1 MRILSLALQNFKS
14 HEDAVFTFEPG
25 INAICGENGAGKTSI
40 LEAIAWVLFD
50 YCPYSQ
56 EEIIRSG
63 ANDAV
68 VTVQFISQ
76 WDQRTYDVRRSVT
89 QGYRLFDPQLKQRL
103 EYERKSDVLPWLRQ
117 HLGVPAGTDLA
128 RLFATTIGVPQGTF
142 TADFLKTGRD
152 RKEVFDRILK
162 VEEYQQVAKDLL
174 AVEKYSEAQIQAIN
188 HQIELLRQ
196 QLQEWDPLQA
206 ERQKIQQ
213 ELSYWQE
220 RLSQSIHTLDQVKL
234 EIERLEKWL
243 EQIQTLDH
251 QIAQLEQKGSL
262 LQVSLEQ
269 AEKLWAEARQ
279 AQAQQQQY
287 WEGSQHFLATEARLR
302 ELEKQQQQ
310 RLEWLKQ
317 RDALLSQK
325 QHIENQLARL
335 QEKLSQQ
342 QRWKQELE
350 ELTPQI
356 QAQEELERQQTY
368 WTQQLNT
375 LLHLHREWEQIQ
387 AEWTAHAER
396 CQLLQSRVQEAEQ
409 AQAICR
415 QHQLT
420 YNRYLQLETL
430 IAEQE
435 ALRRTRQTLLAQRET
450 LQHQLHRLELQ
461 GSEYQQQ
468 LQIFQKMEAEKL
480 ELQPLCERQA
490 SLEQRHSQLGEK
502 LASFQ
507 ALRLELKQRETEQ
520 EQGQVQLQ
528 QLQLQLR
535 QRQADLERVAAIPAL
550 ETQQERLQT
559 QLSRIAA
566 ARQFQQEL
574 QALFEQGSDQLAQH
588 HHSIRQLL
596 DELEAQRH
604 NYPQLQSLWQRIP
617 EVLTQSSALSQQLL
631 QSIHQILQDLA
642 PQTSEPQLRQQLSNI
657 QKQLRTLQ
665 PLLGLTAQ
673 IPDLQAQIQ
682 QLLQLQAERQS
693 RIDDLHW
700 DLEAE
705 PTFLRQQQ
713 EIGQAL
719 QELGDPRGQIQ
730 RLERDLSRKSRV
742 EQEYQQIAAHVQQL
756 QQQIQALEEQLQPL
770 SDLDERIAA
779 LREEQGRHRN
789 NYETFIRMQPLAQS
803 LPRRQDELQAAQ
815 LALDQ
820 IQKAKQEKQ
829 AQIDRWEQTEGSKDD
844 LQAQIEK
851 AAETLKA
858 LGDPRSQA
866 ERLKAELKQE
876 KQYLQMQADCL
887 QQLQDLQAALNPIE
901 EALCQTEHLDRE
913 LGSLQ
918 EERERYRVDHEF
930 YLRAEPIAKLLP
942 QREQELA
949 ELNAQRQQL
958 KTQLSQLRAARDP
971 LAALYQ
977 PQEHERLRS
986 LLQATEIQKAEAQ
999 ARLESLAPQLSKI
1012 EEKLR
1017 QLEQAKASLKQVE
1030 AEKTERERLHRFIKF
1045 SRDTYR
1051 KAGPQITQYYLQ
1063 QINHTADHLFR
1074 EILNRPNVTLTWEA
1088 DYEIRVQEAGSP
1100 KRRFASLSGGEQM
1113 SAALAVRLALLKV
1126 LGQLNI
1132 AFFDEPTTNMDAQRR
1147 QRLAEAIT
1155 NLRSFEQLFVISHDD
1170 TFEQMTENVI
1180 RVERHSGSKSV
1191 GRDPAHGV

>member
-14 HEDAVFTFEPG
+14 HEDAIFTFEPG

-63 ANDAV
+63 ASDAV

-76 WDQRTYDVRRSVT
+76 WDQRTYDVRRSVS

-174 AVEKYSEAQIQAIN
+174 AVEKYSEAQVQAIH

-196 QLQEWDPLQA
+196 QLQEWDPLQT

-213 ELSYWQE
+213 ELGHWQG
-220 RLSQSIHTLDQVKL
+220 RLSQSIHTLDQAKI
-234 EIERLEKWL
+234 EIERLEKLL

-251 QIAQLEQKGSL
+251 RIAQLEQKGSL
-262 LQVSLEQ
+262 LDVSLKQ
-269 AEKLWAEARQ
+269 AEKLWEEARQ

-287 WEGSQHFLATEARLR
+287 QEGSQRFLAIEAQLR

-317 RDALLSQK
+317 RDALLLQK
-325 QHIENQLARL
+325 QNIENQLARL

-356 QAQEELERQQTY
+356 QAQEELEHQQIY

-375 LLHLHREWEQIQ
+375 LLQLHHEWEQLR
-387 AEWTAHAER
+387 AAWTAHAQR
-396 CQLLQSRVQEAEQ
+396 CQLLQDRVQEAEQ
-409 AQAICR
+409 AQVICQ
-415 QHQLT
+415 QHQT
-420 YNRYLQLETL
+420 AHNRYLELEAL
-430 IAEQE
+430 IADQE
-435 ALRRTRQTLLAQRET
+435 ALRQARQTLLAQRET
-450 LQHQLHRLELQ
+450 LQHQLHQLELR
-461 GSEYQQQ
+461 GSEYQHQ
-468 LQIFQKMEAEKL
+468 LQIFQKMAAEKL
-480 ELQPLCERQA
+480 ELQPLCEQQTA
-490 SLEQRHSQLGEK
+490 LEQRHFQISQK

-507 ALRLELKQRETEQ
+507 TLCLELKQRETEQ
-520 EQGQVQLQ
+520 EQGQVQLE

-535 QRQADLERVAAIPAL
+535 QRQADLDRVAAIPTL
-550 ETQQERLQT
+550 EAQQERLQT

-574 QALFEQGSDQLAQH
+574 QAIFEQGSNRFAQQ
-588 HHSIRQLL
+588 HHSIQQLL
-596 DELEAQRH
+596 SQLEAQQH
-604 NYPQLQSLWQRIP
+604 NYPQLQPLWQRIP
-617 EVLTQSSALSQQLL
+617 EVLAQSSALSQQLL
-631 QSIHQILQDLA
+631 QSIHHILQDLA
-642 PQTSEPQLRQQLSNI
+642 PQTSEPQLHQQLADI

-673 IPDLQAQIQ
+673 IPDLEAQVER
-682 QLLQLQAERQS
+682 LLQLQAERQS
-693 RIDDLHW
+693 QIDDLHW
-700 DLEAE
+700 SLEAE

-719 QELGDPRGQIQ
+719 QALGDPKGQIQ
-730 RLERDLSRKSRV
+730 RLEKELNGKPRV
-742 EQEYQQIAAHVQQL
+742 EQEYQQLTKHIHQL
-756 QQQIQALEEQLQPL
+756 QQQLENLERQLEPL
-770 SDLDERIAA
+770 RDLEDRIAD
-779 LREEQGRHRN
+779 LREEQKGHRSG
-789 NYETFIRMQPLAQS
+789 YETVIRLQALAQS
-803 LPRRQDELQAAQ
+803 LPQRKEELKTAQALLEQ
-815 LALDQ
+815 L
-820 IQKAKQEKQ
+820 QKAGQEKQ
-829 AQIDRWEQTEGSKDD
+829 AQIGQWESAQGSRDQ

-851 AAETLKA
+851 AAEALKS

-876 KQYLQMQADCL
+876 KQYLQMQAECL
-887 QQLQDLQAALNPIE
+887 QQLRDLEATLGPID
-901 EALCQTEHLDRE
+901 EALSQTEHLDRE

-918 EERERYRVDHEF
+918 KQRERYRLDHEH

-942 QREQELA
+942 EREQKLA
-949 ELNAQRQQL
+949 ELSAQQQEL
-958 KTQLSQLRAARDP
+958 QAQLSQLRLQRDP

-977 PQEHERLRS
+977 PQEHERLRA
-986 LLQATEIQKAEAQ
+986 LLQTTQIQKAEAQ

-1012 EEKLR
+1012 QERLR
-1017 QLEQAKASLKQVE
+1017 QLEQVRESLKQVE
-1030 AEKTERERLHRFIKF
+1030 AEKNEKERLHRFIKF
-1045 SRDTYR
+1045 SRDTYK
-1051 KAGPQITQYYLQ
+1051 KAGPQVTQHYLQ
-1063 QINHTADHLFR
+1063 QINDTADHLFR
-1074 EILNRPNVTLTWEA
+1074 EILNRSNITLTWET
-1088 DYEIRVQEAGSP
+1088 DYEIWVQEAGSR

-1126 LGQLNI
+1126 LGQLDI

-1155 NLRSFEQLFVISHDD
+1155 NLRSFQQLFVISHDD
-1170 TFEQMTENVI
+1170 TFEQVTENII
-1180 RVERHSGSKSV
+1180 RVERHSGSDQMR
-1191 GRDPAHGV
+1191 RDPTYGV